1 MATTSSNTCDDCR
14 KVFPILQSTF
24 VGRPPQCP
32 KCQQLEAHRPGS
44 DQHRKIME
52 FPQCAVCGDSWRNM
66 PLPGD
71 DGIQTCGRNICVEH
85 LSSLASNSGGN
96 TGTGTTRGRPGANQS
111 DAQQQRNS
119 SLFDKLKSGVA
130 NNSNGGT
137 QFNSASL
144 DQRSTQLKDLA
155 ASDRKNFITV
165 SLEIHFTNGANAKKS
180 SVNDRYGSSKRAFPP
195 DATLIGELPIF
206 LIVVTLSNPL
216 VMQTFRTGVSPSSI
230 SCTQRPR
237 ETSRSK
243 QAKTSL
249 RLTGNQQIEEGVMG
263 FQLRRYKNKL
273 IEQGFL
279 DEAGCWVH
287 KKGKGAV
294 KNTVVAGKPA
304 LLFELFI
311 FFDMYQK
318 RMDLLAEAAG
328 EGVTTLSSKSKVA
341 KGSGSGKRHE
351 RTGSAAATE
360 SVSKR
365 QRNVGVSAIQSEFAL
380 SNRRTSYASTPSSRT
395 KLQKIACALVTAQG
409 QPVFENKEA
418 FHGYISS
425 ESFASGLTKCAF
437 ELLVPHSDQQFVV
450 KRFYVKLTQDN
461 EDDLNLISA
470 LLDDSSKELK
480 IPPTPFTAEEHN
492 IQIEAECVALHL
504 GARFLAEFFKFCKS
518 KNVRVFEHLRFEDAF
533 LLQEVEGAASP
544 ASGMPQDVDPWG
556 FKDITPSVGF
566 MWLAEKKHI
575 AGRVVRYNGTLAHPS
590 AHTDLAHLTVYAF
603 IHFVFGHTNGKLIFA
618 DVQGTPAL
626 FELEN
631 GKTAD
636 GFTLFDPMI
645 HSMTGNFG
653 VGDHGQ
659 VGISKFLEQHECRDI
674 CTLLGLHDAVPLEL
688 VCDDKG
694 GEEGERGSRPGGSRH
709 SSGFPLD
716 YTSSS
721 GSESDVDDDGFNTSE
736 PKKQAGGDDVEGN

>member
-165 SLEIHFTNGANAKKS
+165 SLEIRFTNGANAKKS
-180 SVNDRYGSSKRAFPP
+180 SVDDRYGSSKRAFPP
-195 DATLIGELPIF
+195 DATLIDIQDWGVAQFNLVHTKTKGNQPIEA
-206 LIVVTLSNPL
+206 S
-216 VMQTFRTGVSPSSI
+216 
-230 SCTQRPR
+230 
-237 ETSRSK
+237 E
-243 QAKTSL
+243 TSL
-249 RLTGNQQIEEGVMG
+249 RLTGNQPIEEGVMG

-470 LLDDSSKELK
+470 LLNDSSKESK
-480 IPPTPFTAEEHN
+480 IPPAPFTAEEHN

-544 ASGMPQDVDPWG
+544 ASGMPQDVEPWG
-556 FKDITPSVGF
+556 FEDITPSVGF

-603 IHFVFGHTNGKLIFA
+603 IHFVFGHTNGKLVFA

-694 GEEGERGSRPGGSRH
+694 GEEGERGSRPGGSRR
-709 SSGFPLD
+709 SSGLPLD

-721 GSESDVDDDGFNTSE
+721 GSESDADDDGFNTSE